1 MKRAKVNAFLT
12 ILVLAAPFAAFAQS
26 SFDPAQLPKSAVFYL
41 AWHGTPSGEI
51 RKANSLLA
59 MWDDP
64 DFAPVRAAIVAEMT
78 QRSADPAQAKANM
91 TAETISQYA
100 ALLDN
105 ELVFGYLK
113 NPNPAKTNAADNGTP
128 RDAKQIPWNGM
139 FLAYDHTGKEATL
152 AKLLLQVRMNEKD
165 PPKISTATVAG
176 MSAIKVERKNGTT
189 YWADDGKY
197 TFSASEPTV
206 LEQIS
211 AWAKHATPE
220 AARLSQTVAFRK
232 AGDLLKGGV
241 AEFFFNFASV
251 RDMDLD
257 KTVGGFRLRP
267 LLQSLKLET
276 VHSIAGHF
284 ALEGARTRMQSAI
297 LGDTGPGSLFDI
309 WDEGSVSPS
318 SWQFVTANTVSYQE
332 WRVNLQGIYGLIR
345 RAMQSTAGAGQPNPM
360 DFLET
365 GVSTRL
371 GMPLPTAIGLF
382 SGEFASL
389 QSSVELDSARQV
401 SVVAIR
407 EKTAALKL
415 LRAGLAERVI
425 AERAEGDT
433 TFLKISEGGMAS
445 AAGTASWKYYHL
457 GVTPDVIV
465 GSARAESVRET
476 LAAGKGASAEN
487 KLAPPAWQQAR
498 TQFPKTINGLGFF
511 DFQKIDWATAKE
523 RWIADARKKPT
534 SGEPQPAAADA
545 FANALKGLDPRVF
558 PRHLHLAANASWKD
572 AQGVHFDGWIE

>member
-1 MKRAKVNAFLT
+1 MKRAKLNGFLT
-12 ILVLAAPFAAFAQS
+12 ILILAAPFAAFAQS
-26 SFDPAQLPKSAVFYL
+26 SLDPAQLPKSTAFYL
-41 AWHGTPSGEI
+41 AWHGTPSGEV
-51 RKANSLLA
+51 RKSNSLLA

-64 DFAPVRAAIVAEMT
+64 DFAPVRAAIVAEMM
-78 QRSADPAQAKANM
+78 QSSADSAKAKTNL
-91 TAETISQYA
+91 TADVLSQYA

-105 ELVFGYLK
+105 ELVFGYLT
-113 NPNPAKTNAADNGTP
+113 NPNPAKINRTASGTAQE
-128 RDAKQIPWNGM
+128 AKQAPWNGM

-152 AKLLLQVRMNEKD
+152 AKLLLQVRMNEKE

-176 MSAIKVERKNGTT
+176 MSAIKIERKNGTT
-189 YWADDGKY
+189 YWADDGRY

-206 LEQIS
+206 LEQVS
-211 AWAKHATPE
+211 AWTKHATPE
-220 AARLSQTVAFRK
+220 AARLSKTAVFRE
-232 AGDLLKGGV
+232 AGELLKGGV
-241 AEFFFNFASV
+241 AEFFVDFASI
-251 RDMDLD
+251 RDMDSN
-257 KTVGGFRLRP
+257 KSIGGFRLRP
-267 LLQSLKLET
+267 LLQSLRLET
-276 VHSIAGHF
+276 VHSIAGHL

-297 LGDTGPGSLFDI
+297 LGDTSPGSLFDI
-309 WDEGSVSPS
+309 WDEGSASPS

-332 WRVNLQGIYGLIR
+332 WRVNLTGIYGLIK

-360 DFLET
+360 DFMET
-365 GVSTRL
+365 GISTRL
-371 GMPLPTAIGLF
+371 GMPLPAAIGLF

-407 EKTAALKL
+407 EKAAALKL
-415 LRAGLAERVI
+415 LRAGLAERV
-425 AERAEGDT
+425 AGERSEGDT
-433 TFLKISEGGMAS
+433 TLLKISESGMAS

-457 GVTPDVIV
+457 AVTPDVIV

-476 LAAGKGASAEN
+476 LAAGKGTVTEN
-487 KLAPPAWQQAR
+487 RLVPLAWQQVR

-523 RWIADARKKPT
+523 RWIADSRKKST
-534 SGEPQPAAADA
+534 SGETQQAAADA